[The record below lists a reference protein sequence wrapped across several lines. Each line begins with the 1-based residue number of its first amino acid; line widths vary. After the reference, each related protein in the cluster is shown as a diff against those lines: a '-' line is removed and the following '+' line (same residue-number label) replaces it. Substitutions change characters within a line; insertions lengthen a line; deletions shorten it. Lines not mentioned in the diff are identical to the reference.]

1 MSDMKKI
8 SELWKKHKSEIIVGV
23 IVTFICNIIS
33 GVKNWIVNES
43 PKIGVTF
50 LESVLNA
57 IYCAAATYT
66 ADTAFKSLLTM
77 IIGLLLGV
85 MAVITISS
93 ITKENKIVGFLSKNI
108 SKVKTADKKSS
119 RETLRFKIGMIVSY
133 FAYAI
138 FLLFVCL
145 AVATPSAIYN
155 EFDRDLTMI
164 APYVENQQILELK
177 SEWVSMKGW
186 EDYQEIY
193 EIIDEVKV
201 LNDLSD

>member
-1 MSDMKKI
+1 MKKI

-33 GVKNWIVNES
+33 SVKNWIVNES

-77 IIGLLLGV
+77 IIGLLLGF

-119 RETLRFKIGMIVSY
+119 RETLRFKIGVI
-133 FAYAI
+133 FAFIIYAVM
-138 FLLFVCL
+138 LLFGCL
-145 AVATPSAIYN
+145 VITTPSTIYN
-155 EFDRDLTMI
+155 KFERDLTMI

-177 SEWVSMKGW
+177 SDWVLMKSW

-193 EIIDEVKV
+193 EIIDEVKKT
-201 LNDLSD
+201 NDLLGR